1 MERRIKL
8 RPVNR
13 DPEQCTI
20 DAARID
26 SVAFRG
32 DAVDA
37 PTLCCGV
44 CDADLVIGVDRDTLT
59 NSIIVCKRCG
69 TPNETRECE
78 INQFSRYRRRPRASE
93 PKATRKG
100 I

>member
-20 DAARID
+20 DASRAD

-44 CDADLVIGVDRDTLT
+44 CDTDLVIGVDRSTLA
-59 NSIIVCKRCG
+59 NSLIVCKRCG
-69 TPNETRECE
+69 TPDETRESE
-78 INQFSRYRRRPRASE
+78 TNRFSRYRSRPRTSQSKDLRGA
-93 PKATRKG
+93 
-100 I
+100 

>member
-8 RPVNR
+8 RPIGR
-13 DPEQCTI
+13 DAGQCTI
-20 DAARID
+20 DASRAD

-44 CDADLVIGVDRDTLT
+44 CEADLVVGVDRETLT

-78 INQFSRYRRRPRASE
+78 TNRFSRYRGRTQGSQ
-93 PKATRKG
+93 T
-100 I
+100 